1 MPAPDVWEDTE
12 TDVWEDTLVDVWQ
25 DIDPE
30 AAAPTPATAIPL
42 GLLLGV
48 YP

>member
-1 MPAPDVWEDTE
+1 MAEEDVWQDTDIDVWEDTV
-12 TDVWEDTLVDVWQ
+12 TDVWQ
-25 DIDPE
+25 DIDV
-30 AAAPTPATAIPL
+30 AAVTVGVTKTRV

>member
-1 MPAPDVWEDTE
+1 MAEEDVWQDTE
-12 TDVWEDTLVDVWQ
+12 TDVWEDTLIDVWQ
-25 DIDPE
+25 DIDV
-30 AAAPTPATAIPL
+30 AAAGVTAIKPRV